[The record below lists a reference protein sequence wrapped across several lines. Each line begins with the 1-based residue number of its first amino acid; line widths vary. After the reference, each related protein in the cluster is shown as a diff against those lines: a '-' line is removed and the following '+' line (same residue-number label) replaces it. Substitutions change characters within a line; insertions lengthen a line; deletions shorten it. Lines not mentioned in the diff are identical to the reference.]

1 MKKVVS
7 LLIVVVMLCTVAL
20 SFGENVSSPDVTFK
34 TLYTNMVQAMK
45 DSSGG
50 SEEQLM
56 VENATVWKISDTLAG
71 FAFQGSDWQ
80 IFGEADMETGIILR
94 LFCRLPYTKA
104 GLLMTYM
111 TAYVLSE
118 EPTPSDFISNYVGDN
133 SLLNGKPFPH
143 YANTLD
149 AGNESTLVY
158 EFTRTGGYELADP
171 ENKCEMKQ
179 LIDQIQVF

>member
-1 MKKVVS
+1 MKKIVTL
-7 LLIVVVMLCTVAL
+7 LLIAVMLCSVAL
-20 SFGENVSSPDVTFK
+20 SYGESVNTSDVTYK
-34 TLYTNMVQAMK
+34 TLYTNMIQAMK
-45 DSSGG
+45 DNSAGT
-50 SEEQLM
+50 EDQLI

-71 FAFQGSDWQ
+71 FAFQGEDWQ
-80 IFGEADMETGIILR
+80 IFGEADMETGIVSR

-118 EPTPSDFISNYVGDN
+118 EPTPNDFISNYVGED

-158 EFTRTGGYELADP
+158 EFTRTGSFDLVSPD
-171 ENKCEMKQ
+171 NKCEMKQ
-179 LIDQIQVF
+179 LIEQIQVF